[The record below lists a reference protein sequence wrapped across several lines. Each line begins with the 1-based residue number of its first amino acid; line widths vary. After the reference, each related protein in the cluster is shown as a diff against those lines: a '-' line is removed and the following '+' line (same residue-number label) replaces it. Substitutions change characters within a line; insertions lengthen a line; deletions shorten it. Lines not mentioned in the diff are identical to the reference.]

1 MAQKQKHDSDSNMGT
16 YDALVLRLLHMGQE
30 LLGQKHGVFDRFSQ
44 EITLAT
50 QGKVHLTFNHQ
61 HPEQPSPAELAYRF
75 PVQFKERFYG
85 ILSIAPEPADSFSP
99 SIALVTASLLAQLCG
114 WLLYAI
120 EVAALMP
127 ELGKPY
133 THAYQ
138 ARRTLTK
145 RELEALALMCQGHDQ
160 QAIAGILHISPA
172 TVRKYREHIYAQFD
186 VHEEHDIW
194 FAAFSVGLF
203 YPVDG
208 LRPHILPFNDRR

>member
-1 MAQKQKHDSDSNMGT
+1 MAQKQKHDSDSNTGT
-16 YDALVLRLLHMGQE
+16 YDLLVLRLLHIGQE

-61 HPEQPSPAELAYRF
+61 YPEQPSASELAYRF
-75 PVQFKERFYG
+75 PIQFKERFYG
-85 ILSIAPEPADSFSP
+85 LLSIAPDPADSLTP

-114 WLLYAI
+114 WLLYTI

-133 THAYQ
+133 AHAYQ
-138 ARRTLTK
+138 ARRKLTK
-145 RELEALALMCQGHDQ
+145 RERDTLALICQGYGQ
-160 QAIAGILHISPA
+160 QAIADLLHISPA

-186 VHEEHDIW
+186 IHEEYDIW

-208 LRPHILPFNDRR
+208 LRPHIMPSDEMH

>member
-160 QAIAGILHISPA
+160 QAIAGILHISRHFCPDGFFISVVSVTFTLSGCSSFTYPGGRLGGAARVITPA
-172 TVRKYREHIYAQFD
+172 LT
-186 VHEEHDIW
+186 
-194 FAAFSVGLF
+194 G
-203 YPVDG
+203 
-208 LRPHILPFNDRR
+208 

>member
-1 MAQKQKHDSDSNMGT
+1 MAQKKKHDSASNAGS
-16 YDALVLRLLHMGQE
+16 YDPLVLRLLHLGQE
-30 LLGQKHGVFDRFSQ
+30 LLGQKHGIFERFSQ

-50 QGKVHLTFNHQ
+50 QGKVHFVPNHQ
-61 HPEQPSPAELAYRF
+61 PPEQPSPAQSAYRF

-85 ILSIAPEPADSFSP
+85 MLSIAPDLADSLTP
-99 SIALVTASLLAQLCG
+99 SIAVVTASLLAQLCG
-114 WLLYAI
+114 WLLYSI
-120 EVAALMP
+120 EVAAFMP
-127 ELGKPY
+127 QLGKPY

-145 RELEALALMCQGHDQ
+145 RELEVLALMCQGRDQ
-160 QAIAGILHISPA
+160 QAIANALHIAPA
-172 TVRKYREHIYAQFD
+172 TVRKYRERIYAQFD

-208 LRPHILPFNDRR
+208 LCPHILPSAERR